1 MKGDCGEGGGGS
13 NKITDCTASVSCF
26 TSLFIA
32 SDSTRPKLYLSL
44 FVRLTV
50 HLRSLSFILIHLW
63 EEETRSR
70 NMLRCKTIG
79 LGCIR
84 KDLLFCGRDVV
95 KEDWGHTSSEKATY
109 TKVGQNNQD
118 LSVNRMKLKP
128 VNIVFGSVWVCGLNP
143 LILIII
149 LHQRSNKG
157 WGGKTGSERLGA
169 A

>member
-50 HLRSLSFILIHLW
+50 HLRSLSFILIHLC

-70 NMLRCKTIG
+70 NTLRCKTIG
-79 LGCIR
+79 LECIR
-84 KDLLFCGRDVV
+84 KDLLFLWLGCG
-95 KEDWGHTSSEKATY
+95 
-109 TKVGQNNQD
+109 
-118 LSVNRMKLKP
+118 
-128 VNIVFGSVWVCGLNP
+128 
-143 LILIII
+143 
-149 LHQRSNKG
+149 
-157 WGGKTGSERLGA
+157 
-169 A
+169 